1 MSPVNGAVT
10 EVVFVTGFGEAVTE
24 VPTEQSLVVPQK
36 NEGTVEVEPTVN
48 VPFIVAVVEVTAL
61 AGSVVT
67 PIAENCV
74 RVDPTNVPPRAFFKA
89 ASSFAACSCNSVMT
103 SCSISL
109 GVFDGYK
116 AW

>member
-1 MSPVNGAVT
+1 MRPVNGAVT
-10 EVVFVTGFGEAVTE
+10 DVVLVTGFGDAVTV

-36 NEGTVEVEPTVN
+36 NDGSVEVEPTVK

-61 AGSVVT
+61 AGFVVIE
-67 PIAENCV
+67 IAENCV
-74 RVDPTNVPPRAFFKA
+74 RVFPANVPPRAFLNA
-89 ASSFAACSCNSVMT
+89 ASSFAACSSNSVMT

-109 GVFDGYK
+109 GVFDGYN